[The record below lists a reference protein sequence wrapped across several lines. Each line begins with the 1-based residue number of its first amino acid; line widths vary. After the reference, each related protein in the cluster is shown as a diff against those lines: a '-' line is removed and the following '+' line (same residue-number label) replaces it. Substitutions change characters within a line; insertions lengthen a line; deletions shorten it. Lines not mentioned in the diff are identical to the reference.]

1 MVFQERIKHKE
12 RSKAEKKTV
21 VQRQLGYQLGL
32 NKGVGSGSCESKKL
46 ND

>member
-12 RSKAEKKTV
+12 RSKAEKKKV
-21 VQRQLGYQLGL
+21 VQRQLGYHLGP
-32 NKGVGSGSCESKKL
+32 NEGVGSESCESKKL